1 MKLPEELLVWVV
13 FFSQLHHLYLVVV
26 LFDV

>member
-1 MKLPEELLVWVV
+1 MKLPEELLVCVV
-13 FFSQLHHLYLVVV
+13 FSSQLHHLYLVVV